1 MHQSTKKAQFLCV
14 YRETWLFC
22 FKVCPSSW
30 KNNNNNK
37 KNLVVLC
44 YMHKMYSLLC
54 WLVVTH
60 SVLFGQR
67 RAKDYW
73 RIFES
78 QMEIYSACFP
88 MGHTPG
94 LSGLFSVYQSMP
106 PDLSVTRMCFYKHQC
121 EGTTEAFQTW
131 ASVDVDI
138 MYSSNFVTSSRKK
151 RCYQWSEQTV
161 SVPNEDEYVS
171 LTNQHNLE
179 EANVF

>member
-151 RCYQWSEQTV
+151 KMLPVEW
-161 SVPNEDEYVS
+161 
-171 LTNQHNLE
+171 TNSICAKWRWICILNQP
-179 EANVF
+179 A

>member
-1 MHQSTKKAQFLCV
+1 MCIEKLDCFVLKCV
-14 YRETWLFC
+14 LHREKTTTT
-22 FKVCPSSW
+22 
-30 KNNNNNK
+30 K

-73 RIFES
+73 RVFES

-106 PDLSVTRMCFYKHQC
+106 PDLSVTRICFYKHQC

-131 ASVDVDI
+131 ASADVDI

-151 RCYQWSEQTV
+151 KDVTSGVNKQYLCQMKMNMY
-161 SVPNEDEYVS
+161 P
-171 LTNQHNLE
+171 
-179 EANVF
+179 